1 MNRKIGRYSYW
12 IKYIV
17 VGIDFLT
24 IFTISF
30 WFLHL
35 QLDTYVYL
43 LLLASWFITAKYTS
57 FYKVYRF
64 TSIISIFQI
73 FFKQYFIYL
82 LCFFA
87 LFGFFEIPFQK
98 WTIFTYAFVL
108 GSTLLTIKVLIFH
121 LLKEYRLHYGGNKRH
136 VIVVGNSKASFEL
149 VDFFNFN
156 PEYGYY
162 LQQIIIP
169 DLLTNKINLE
179 IVREYIQ
186 QKGIDEIYCSLKSL
200 DSTQIST
207 LFTLANNNFKTIKF
221 IPDNHELLLRKMDLQ
236 YYGILP
242 LMTVN
247 QTPLDNLSNAMSK
260 RLFDVF
266 FSLFIILFVFSWL
279 FPIIAICIRMDSK
292 GPVFFK
298 QKRNGLNYREF
309 YCYKFRSL
317 YVEDKEEEYRPVTRK
332 DQRVTLVGG
341 FLRSTSL
348 DELPQFFNVLLGNM
362 SVVGPRPHALIYNQE
377 YTKKV
382 KNFMMRHLIKPGITG
397 MAQTHGYRGEIENKR
412 DIVNRVKYDIFYIEN
427 WTLLL
432 DMKIIFITLINAFT
446 GDKKAY

>member
-1 MNRKIGRYSYW
+1 MNKKIGRYSHW

-17 VGIDFLT
+17 IAMDFLT
-24 IFTISF
+24 IFIFSF
-30 WFLHL
+30 GFLKFY
-35 QLDTYVYL
+35 LDAYLYL
-43 LLLASWFITAKYTS
+43 LLLVCWFVIARQTA
-57 FYKVYRF
+57 FYKIYRF
-64 TSIISIFQI
+64 TSVISIIQV

-82 LCFFA
+82 VCFFA
-87 LFGFFEIPFQK
+87 LFGVFEIPFQK
-98 WTIFTYAFVL
+98 WTVFTYFIVL
-108 GSTLLTIKVLIFH
+108 GFTLFGIKLLIFH
-121 LLKEYRLHYGGNKRH
+121 VLKEYRLHYGGNKRH

-149 VDFFNFN
+149 VDFFKFN

-162 LQQIIIP
+162 LKEVIVP
-169 DLLTNKINLE
+169 DAVTNRINLE
-179 IVREYIQ
+179 VVQKYVQ

-200 DSTQIST
+200 DSKQIST

-236 YYGILP
+236 FYGILP

-247 QTPLDNLSNAMSK
+247 QSPLDNLSNAMSK

-266 FSLFIILFVFSWL
+266 FSLSMILFVFSWL

-292 GPVFFK
+292 GPIFFK

-317 YVEDKEEEYRPVTRK
+317 YVKDTEEEYKPVTKK
-332 DQRVTLVGG
+332 DRRVTLVGG

-348 DELPQFFNVLLGNM
+348 DELPQFFNVLIGNM

-397 MAQTHGYRGEIENKR
+397 MAQTHGYRGEVENKR
-412 DIVNRVKYDIFYIEN
+412 DIVNRVKYDIFYIQN

-432 DMKIIFITLINAFT
+432 DVKIIFITLINTFS